1 VAVIAEPGDGSQ
13 DGLRGPRARLTDVA
27 RLAGVS
33 KAAASKVLNGN
44 PDFSARPETRRRILE
59 AAEALGYRPHV
70 AARALATS
78 HARTVAL
85 LVPKLTNMT
94 YVTIARG
101 AFERAGERGY
111 VSVMS
116 EDFDE
121 NSAMAA
127 FRDLV
132 ADGRVD
138 GLIVASARPDH
149 KLVGALAE
157 AGVPHVFLNRAV
169 AGSGRNIVMDVAQS
183 SRLALRHFAEL
194 GHRLVAHIAGP
205 RGIAP
210 SDERARAFAEL
221 APDFGLRVCHVEH
234 VEFTEAGGAEAAVG
248 IVKCGEATGIYASS
262 LAQAIGAMFGVQET
276 GLRIPHD
283 VSVIG
288 NDDFAIAA
296 YLSPP
301 LTTVA
306 MPLREL
312 GRSGADAII
321 DQLEGKRPRDVVIP
335 TEPRLV
341 VRSSTAPPKSS

>member
-1 VAVIAEPGDGSQ
+1 MTSEPDKGPHS
-13 DGLRGPRARLTDVA
+13 GLRGGRARLTDVA
-27 RLAGVS
+27 RQAGVS
-33 KAAASKVLNGN
+33 KAAASKVLNGI
-44 PDFSARPETRRRILE
+44 PDFSARPETRMRILE

-101 AFERAGERGY
+101 AFERAAERGY

-121 NSAMAA
+121 HSAMAA

-132 ADGRVD
+132 DAGRVD

-149 KLVGALAE
+149 QLIGALAE
-157 AGVPHVFLNRAV
+157 SAIPHVFLNRAV
-169 AGSGRNIVMDVAQS
+169 PGSGRNVVLDVAKS
-183 SRLALRHFAEL
+183 SRLALQHFADL
-194 GHRLVAHIAGP
+194 GHRTVAHIAGP

-210 SDERARAFAEL
+210 SDERARAFGESAAE
-221 APDFGLRVCHVEH
+221 FGLEVCQVEH
-234 VEFTEAGGAEAAVG
+234 VEFSEAGGAEGVAA
-248 IVKCGEATGIYASS
+248 IVKAGRATAVYASS
-262 LAQAIGAMFGVQET
+262 LAQAIGALHGAHDA
-276 GLRIPHD
+276 GLRIPD
-283 VSVIG
+283 DLSLVG
-288 NDDFAIAA
+288 NDDFPIAA

-312 GRSGADAII
+312 GRYGADAII
-321 DQLEGKRPRDVVIP
+321 DQLEGKAPGDVVVP
-335 TEPRLV
+335 TEAKLV
-341 VRSSTAPPKSS
+341 VRASAGAPRA

>member
-1 VAVIAEPGDGSQ
+1 VAKQ
-13 DGLRGPRARLTDVA
+13 
-27 RLAGVS
+27 AGVS

-44 PDFSARPETRRRILE
+44 PDFSARPETRLRIIE
-59 AAEALGYRPHV
+59 AAQALGYRPHV

-101 AFERAGERGY
+101 AFERARERDY

-121 NSAMAA
+121 HSAMAA

-132 ADGRVD
+132 DVGRVD

-149 KLVGALAE
+149 TLVGALAE
-157 AGVPHVFLNRAV
+157 SAIPHVFLNRAV
-169 AGSGRNIVMDVAQS
+169 PGSGRNVVMDVAKS
-183 SRLALRHFAEL
+183 SRLALRHLADL
-194 GHRLVAHIAGP
+194 GHRVVAHVAGP

-210 SDERARAFAEL
+210 SDERARAFVESASE
-221 APDFGLRVCHVEH
+221 FGLRVCQVEH
-234 VEFTEAGGAEAAVG
+234 VEFTEAGGAEGAAR
-248 IVKCGEATGIYASS
+248 IVKTGQATGVYASS
-262 LAQAIGAMFGVQET
+262 LAQAIGFLHGAQEAGV
-276 GLRIPHD
+276 RIPED
-283 VSVIG
+283 ISVIG
-288 NDDFAIAA
+288 NDDFPIAA
-296 YLSPP
+296 FLSPP

-312 GRSGADAII
+312 GRHGADAII
-321 DQLEGKRPRDVVIP
+321 DQLEGKVPGDTVIP
-335 TEPRLV
+335 TEPQLI
-341 VRSSTAPPKSS
+341 VRASTGPPRAGSAG